1 MKTTYIKYNHQN
13 ISEMSN
19 LASQLINMHFN
30 KQHLQVVEKIA
41 SMDYGHLCEHIVH
54 KDCTIHKSELNDDCE
69 ECLNQDENYPIWNA
83 LFEFDN
89 WGDDIVKSNIELLQ
103 AIGFVVI
110 EPFSEFDW
118 MLGFRGCGYSF
129 YDAHWIPMYI
139 DVFKNHEMIKLYE
152 VAK

>member
-1 MKTTYIKYNHQN
+1 MKTTH
-13 ISEMSN
+13 ISYDHPKLTDMTN
-19 LASQLINMHFN
+19 LASKLIPMHFN

-41 SMDYGHLCEHIVH
+41 SMDYGHLCEHIAHIDCKNH
-54 KDCTIHKSELNDDCE
+54 KDNLNDDCE
-69 ECLNQDENYPIWNA
+69 ECFNQDDNYPMWNA

-89 WGDDIVKSNIELLQ
+89 WGDDFVRNNIEVLQ
-103 AIGFVVI
+103 SIGFVVI
-110 EPFSEFDW
+110 EPFSDFDW

-139 DVFKNHEMIKLYE
+139 DVFKNREMIKLFE

>member
-41 SMDYGHLCEHIVH
+41 SMESYGHL
-54 KDCTIHKSELNDDCE
+54 SEYIMHNNEIPND
-69 ECLNQDENYPIWNA
+69 NYPIWNA

-152 VAK
+152 VEK

>member
-30 KQHLQVVEKIA
+30 KQHLQVVEQIA
-41 SMDYGHLCEHIVH
+41 SMENSHLCEHVVPYEC
-54 KDCTIHKSELNDDCE
+54 KIHGHDRNDDCE
-69 ECLNQDENYPIWNA
+69 ECSIENDNYPIWNA
-83 LFEFDN
+83 LFEFDD
-89 WGDDIVKSNIELLQ
+89 WGDELVNSNVELLQ

-110 EPFSEFDW
+110 QPFNEFDW

-139 DVFKNHEMIKLYE
+139 DVFKNYEMIKLYE
-152 VAK
+152 VEK

>member
-1 MKTTYIKYNHQN
+1 MKTTHISYDHPKLNEMNH
-13 ISEMSN
+13 
-19 LASQLINMHFN
+19 LASKLIPMHFN

-41 SMDYGHLCEHIVH
+41 SMESYSHL
-54 KDCTIHKSELNDDCE
+54 SEYIMHNNEIPND
-69 ECLNQDENYPIWNA
+69 NYPIWNT

-89 WGDDIVKSNIELLQ
+89 WGDDFVKNNIELLQ

-110 EPFSEFDW
+110 EPFNEFDW

-139 DVFKNHEMIKLYE
+139 DVFKNREMIKLYQ